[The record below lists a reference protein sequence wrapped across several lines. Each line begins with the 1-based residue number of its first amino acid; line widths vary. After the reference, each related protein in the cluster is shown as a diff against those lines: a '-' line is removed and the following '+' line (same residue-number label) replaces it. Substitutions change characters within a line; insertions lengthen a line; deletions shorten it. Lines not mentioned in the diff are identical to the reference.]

1 MMKKPIK
8 TAMPK
13 MASDSKKVMKPLAGK
28 LPATKVSTS
37 TSTGSGRRIV
47 N

>member
-1 MMKKPIK
+1 MKKPIK

-13 MASDSKKVMKPLAGK
+13 MAAESKKVMKPLGGK
-28 LPATKVSTS
+28 SLVPKISAS